1 MTSRAVRFAT
11 GCYEALMR
19 LYPREFRK
27 RHAAEMACVF
37 NESCEAEWSACG
49 NRGLLM
55 LAIPTLHDLVVS
67 AAVERMSAFVTELRW
82 DKQMLSRTPG
92 FRAAAAI
99 VFTICFAVVGM
110 LGSGAMSRITPWQR
124 WLFFAEAC
132 LNVGALWAASVLLA
146 KPAWTWRNYA
156 SSIFFEKLRA
166 FRHLSGVALRL
177 LMTLAALSMIAA
189 LRSSA
194 RGYTPGP
201 MPPLWQCAIFPVLLL
216 LLVVLFF
223 LLDPLLSPNRREDGP
238 GQLRMD

>member
-1 MTSRAVRFAT
+1 MGQADAFADARVSRGSSHRVYDLLR
-11 GCYEALMR
+11 CC
-19 LYPREFRK
+19 
-27 RHAAEMACVF
+27 RHAGKWGYEPNYAMA
-37 NESCEAEWSACG
+37 
-49 NRGLLM
+49 
-55 LAIPTLHDLVVS
+55 
-67 AAVERMSAFVTELRW
+67 
-82 DKQMLSRTPG
+82 
-92 FRAAAAI
+92 
-99 VFTICFAVVGM
+99 
-110 LGSGAMSRITPWQR
+110 
-124 WLFFAEAC
+124 
-132 LNVGALWAASVLLA
+132 ALWAASVLLA